1 MLRTVVVDDDQSV
14 RRLLSIVLPL
24 DPRVKVVG
32 EAEDGSAAVNLVEE
46 LLPDVVILDHR
57 MPGRTGAA
65 IVPMLKKIV
74 PKADIIFFSAYV
86 DSPDHNYELFQVS
99 EDYGCYLLSKGDTSN
114 LELLLKKLQRSR
126 MVESKAS

>member
-1 MLRTVVVDDDQSV
+1 MLRTVVVDDDESV

-32 EAEDGSAAVNLVEE
+32 EAEDGSTAVTLVEE
-46 LLPDVVILDHR
+46 LRPDVVILDHR

-65 IVPMLKKIV
+65 IVPRLKEIA

-86 DSPDHNYELFQVS
+86 DAPDDNYELFKMS
-99 EDYGCYLLSKGDTSN
+99 EDYGCYLLPKGDTSN
-114 LELLLKKLQRSR
+114 LELLLNKLQRSR
-126 MVESKAS
+126 RAAKKVP

>member
-32 EAEDGSAAVNLVEE
+32 EAEDGSAAVTMVEE
-46 LLPDVVILDHR
+46 LRPDVVILDHR

-65 IVPMLKKIV
+65 VVPILKKIV
-74 PKADIIFFSAYV
+74 PDADIIFFSAYV
-86 DSPDHNYELFQVS
+86 DSPDHNFELFQAS
-99 EDYGCYLLSKGDTSN
+99 QDYGCYLLSKGDTSN
-114 LELLLKKLQRSR
+114 LELLLKKLQRARTEKRVS
-126 MVESKAS
+126 